1 MSEVWTQLL
10 KNVDNGLTQSLSLE
24 RVTVS
29 RLTGGL
35 RAFFCASRVL
45 TEREVKTVERAMRS
59 GFPDQKMDVS
69 VRYPALREDAIA
81 DINAYKNV
89 ILRKITK
96 ESPGSMPYLTWN
108 AGQWLLEGNV
118 IRIAVSAKEGVDF
131 LRLRGVD
138 KMIQNEIK
146 DLFDIEATIAFE
158 TVGDEEERIKR
169 IAEKRHEEEVR
180 LAQAVIESTSATAV
194 EEDNTPTG
202 VIRGQDFTDPII
214 SMKEL
219 TEDAGRVCLMGEV
232 VNMEMRDTRNTNT
245 KILTFTMTDY
255 DGSVS
260 CKAFLQ
266 PKRGKTGV
274 SLEKQVEGARE
285 FIKEGKW
292 LKVRG
297 EYKFDEFNH
306 AYMLFADDIITAK
319 KPIRRDNA
327 KEKRVELH
335 LHTQMSAMDACAS
348 PTDLI
353 KQAAEW
359 GHSAIAITDHGVVQA
374 YPEAFGAAKKAGIK
388 LIPGCEGYLI
398 EDCPEIV
405 QYADER
411 EMKDV
416 TFVVLDVETTGLNTG
431 KDKITEIGAVKI
443 KNGVEVEEYSMLINP
458 ECAIP
463 DKVTELTGINAAM
476 LRDQPT
482 IEQVIHGFAAFCE
495 GAVLVAHNASFDM
508 AFFKRAFRD
517 ASIPFDFPILDTLAL
532 SRNYYRQL
540 KSHKL
545 GQICKALGINLTNA
559 HRAVHDARATGEV
572 LVKTL
577 ESMQNDKPFVHLSD
591 LNSYFQTD
599 AGGES
604 RHIIL
609 LATSRE
615 GMTNLN
621 RMVSEAVSGS

>member
-10 KNVDNGLTQSLSLE
+10 KNVDQGLTKALTLE

-29 RLTGGL
+29 RSTGGM
-35 RAFFCASRVL
+35 RAFFASSRVL
-45 TEREVKTVERAMRS
+45 TEREIKTVERAMRA
-59 GFPDQKMDVS
+59 GFPGQVMDVS
-69 VRYPALREDAIA
+69 VRYPALRAEVFS
-81 DINAYKNV
+81 DINSFKNV

-108 AGQWLLEGNV
+108 AGDWRMDENV
-118 IRIAVSAKEGVDF
+118 VRISVSAKEGVDF

-138 KMIQNEIK
+138 KMIEREMK
-146 DLFDIEATIAFE
+146 ELFDIEAKTTFE
-158 TVGDEEERIKR
+158 MVGDEAKR
-169 IAEKRHEEEVR
+169 IQRIEEKRREEDIR
-180 LAQAVIESTSATAV
+180 LAQAVIESQSANTT
-194 EEDNTPTG
+194 EEDTMPEG
-202 VIRGQDFTDPII
+202 VIKGQEFSDPII

-232 VNMEMRDTRNTNT
+232 VNMEMRDTKNTNT

-260 CKAFLQ
+260 CKSFLQ

-274 SLEKQVEGARE
+274 SLEKQIEGARE
-285 FIKEGKW
+285 YVKEGKW

-297 EYKFDEFNH
+297 EYKYDEFNH
-306 AYMLFADDIITAK
+306 AYMLFADDIVSAK
-319 KPIRRDNA
+319 KPVRKDNA

-353 KQAAEW
+353 KQAAAW
-359 GHSAIAITDHGVVQA
+359 GHTAIAITDHGVVQA

-398 EDCPEIV
+398 EDSPEIV
-405 QYADER
+405 QYADDR
-411 EMKDV
+411 SMKDI
-416 TFVVLDVETTGLNTG
+416 TYVVLDVETTGLNTG

-443 KNGVEVEEYSMLINP
+443 KNGVEVEEYSQLINP

-463 DKVTELTGINAAM
+463 DKVTEITGINAAM

-508 AFFKRAFRD
+508 AFFRRAFRD
-517 ASIPFDFPILDTLAL
+517 ASIPFNFPILDTLAL

-545 GQICKALGINLTNA
+545 GQICKALGVNLTNA
-559 HRAVHDARATGEV
+559 HRAVHDA
-572 LVKTL
+572 
-577 ESMQNDKPFVHLSD
+577 
-591 LNSYFQTD
+591 
-599 AGGES
+599 
-604 RHIIL
+604 
-609 LATSRE
+609 
-615 GMTNLN
+615 
-621 RMVSEAVSGS
+621 